1 MKKPK
6 SEKARRRRR
15 QRGTGSIF
23 RKPPCKLWV
32 IQYYYKGRRVREATG
47 LDDFDE
53 AKKLLRQRLH
63 EIDRD
68 EYVAQ
73 QQKAKALRV
82 EDLYKSLK
90 MHMDTNTKA
99 RKRDLPGRWKHLEP
113 VFGKMKASEVTTD
126 DVLRYTSDRLEKDK
140 AKNATVNRELGALKR
155 MFRFAYKSTPP
166 KVKQVPY
173 IPMLR
178 EDNARTGF
186 VDDVGF
192 QQLVSQVPAGELWM
206 RTFLELAY
214 GYGWRR
220 SELLELRVEQVDFA
234 LGKIRLEPGT
244 TKNRDGREVRI
255 TPNMAALLREAVRGK
270 AKADYVLTRDCKTR
284 DGKKKPIKDMRA
296 VWQGMCVRADLGR
309 WICLP
314 CAKNKR
320 DTPLPDGLKKCAAC
334 GAKANSSTRAY
345 RGLNPHDFRR
355 SAVRNFA
362 NAGVPDLVAMK
373 ITGHKTRSVY
383 DRYHIVN
390 EADQGTAL
398 ETLARWR
405 TEQAAR
411 AAAEKPLAP
420 FTAPLA
426 SQAAAAAKGA
436 KPN

>member
-6 SEKARRRRR
+6 NGEKPRRRRR

-47 LDDFDE
+47 LADFDE

-73 QQKAKALRV
+73 QQKARALRV
-82 EDLYKSLK
+82 KDLYETLK

-113 VFGKMKASEVTTD
+113 VFGTMKASEVTTD
-126 DVLRYTSDRLEKDK
+126 DVLRYTRDRLEK
-140 AKNATVNRELGALKR
+140 AQNATVNRELGALKR

-186 VDDVGF
+186 VDDTGF
-192 QQLVSQVPAGELWM
+192 QQLASQVPAGELWM
-206 RTFLELAY
+206 RAFLELAY

-244 TKNRDGREVRI
+244 TKNREGREVRI
-255 TPNMAALLREAVRGK
+255 TPNIAVLLREAVRGK
-270 AKADYVLTRDCKTR
+270 AKTDFVFTRK
-284 DGKKKPIKDMRA
+284 DGKPIKDMRA
-296 VWQGMCVRADLGR
+296 AWQNMCVRAGLGR
-309 WICLP
+309 WVCLP
-314 CAKNKR
+314 CAKNR
-320 DTPLPDGLKKCAAC
+320 QETLLPVHIKQCPAC
-334 GAKANSSTRAY
+334 GAKANSGTRAY

-411 AAAEKPLAP
+411 AAAEKPEPRPLAP
-420 FTAPLA
+420 FTAPFA
-426 SQAAAAAKGA
+426 SKAAAAAKGT